1 MIEIDDGESTAEEA
15 HTAAG
20 SKIGILFLGV

>member
-20 SKIGILFLGV
+20 PKIGILLLSV